1 MNMGIFSSIGHDFS
15 KAAKGIKSVA
25 PYAGDGFKSDANK
38 VAGSG
43 QTSWNW
49 TKGAVNTIG
58 NDVTVAGQK
67 CGAIP
72 ICNDIA
78 MRGTQYLEDE

>member
-1 MNMGIFSSIGHDFS
+1 MNLNIWDSFKDDMD
-15 KAAKGIKSVA
+15 KAADGIK
-25 PYAGDGFKSDANK
+25 DDATK
-38 VAGSG
+38 AAHWTKGAA

-58 NDVTVAGQK
+58 HDVEVAGQK
-67 CGAIP
+67 CGSNP

-78 MRGTQYLEDE
+78 MKGTQHIDD